1 MFFNRF
7 DIAFKPVEKHFL
19 RRSLLLALPSALMV
33 VFSVLFIR
41 LWGASHGWSAADM
54 STVSYYLLGS
64 IGFLSVIR
72 ACLPLNIW
80 RALLI
85 LFSVV
90 GFYASAVVLKN
101 LIEISLLTAT
111 TFPVYLALMAI
122 FTGVF
127 ILTTILQK
135 YEFD

>member
-1 MFFNRF
+1 MVGLQP
-7 DIAFKPVEKHFL
+7 IC
-19 RRSLLLALPSALMV
+19 LLYPITYLDPS
-33 VFSVLFIR
+33 
-41 LWGASHGWSAADM
+41 
-54 STVSYYLLGS
+54 VS
-64 IGFLSVIR
+64 LSVIR

-111 TFPVYLALMAI
+111 ASPVYLALMAI
-122 FTGVF
+122 FTGSLSSQRFSKNMNLIKEVGPE
-127 ILTTILQK
+127 IGNSLNSISSPLHTV
-135 YEFD
+135 

>member
-1 MFFNRF
+1 MVGLQP
-7 DIAFKPVEKHFL
+7 IC
-19 RRSLLLALPSALMV
+19 LLYP
-33 VFSVLFIR
+33 
-41 LWGASHGWSAADM
+41 
-54 STVSYYLLGS
+54 YLLGS

-80 RALLI
+80 QALLI

-122 FTGVF
+122 FTESLSSQRF
-127 ILTTILQK
+127 
-135 YEFD
+135 YY

>member
-1 MFFNRF
+1 
-7 DIAFKPVEKHFL
+7 
-19 RRSLLLALPSALMV
+19 MV

-85 LFSVV
+85 SLLCCRILRIC
-90 GFYASAVVLKN
+90 GR
-101 LIEISLLTAT
+101 IEKLDRDFLLTAT

>member
-1 MFFNRF
+1 
-7 DIAFKPVEKHFL
+7 
-19 RRSLLLALPSALMV
+19 MV

-41 LWGASHGWSAADM
+41 LWGAGHGWSAADM

-80 RALLI
+80 RTLLI

-111 TFPVYLALMAI
+111 TFPVYLALMAT